1 MEQKL
6 NSNSSAGTAADS
18 DLQTIVTTSADIAV
32 NPLLAAVIV
41 IPPDYDAGPE
51 YDEGPECEDDG
62 CIFCNDIHC
71 DESCQDNNDF

>member
-1 MEQKL
+1 MNKELK
-6 NSNSSAGTAADS
+6 AGTEVDS
-18 DLQTIVTTSADIAV
+18 YKMPIVTTSASLAQ

-41 IPPDYDAGPE
+41 IPPDYDAGRPE